1 MHENILLYVQ
11 YLSAKFGIFRGE
23 GPLQIAR
30 VSQSVSQTV
39 SQSVPQKVLTRKKQL
54 IIVSSDVLSC
64 LYLATCNLQLATCKS

>member
-30 VSQSVSQTV
+30 VSQSVSQ
-39 SQSVPQKVLTRKKQL
+39 SVPPPKSLKLLVASCRLQLTTCNL
-54 IIVSSDVLSC
+54 E
-64 LYLATCNLQLATCKS
+64 LATCNL